1 MSPEVGFACGCAGTT
16 KPAQERAANH
26 RLRSVI
32 GNMFARRS
40 RTRAQHSDARRTAHG
55 ALRMPSSASLTP
67 VSRLS
72 FRARLFIALL
82 VVSALPLVMVAG
94 AGVWLMWNPPAIHP
108 SVDINP
114 VGTTEAAMTRAMQT
128 MPLSAEARRA
138 MEHHD
143 SAVQHLLV
151 AAINVQEQNRQW
163 PAAAAAFL
171 ALATLV
177 LVALAALV
185 GPLLSRQYAAPL
197 NEIVD
202 WTRRIQRREPL
213 PGVSK
218 PGTVPELITLQRS
231 LRELQQGL
239 EQARAA
245 ELEAERL
252 RAFGEVARRVA
263 HEMKNPLTPIRLAV
277 RQLSLRAPAG
287 MQVELDVIATE
298 SARLEAMARD
308 FAELGRLPEGIAA
321 PVDLCELL
329 DDLLRN
335 AVPDGMTR
343 ELRAEEGGV
352 TIEGYY
358 DPLRRAFSNVL
369 RNAVEACRGEGA
381 ISVSVG
387 RDNGSIRVAVSDN
400 GPGIAADKR
409 ERIFQPYYTEKGG
422 GTGLGLAIVRQTIEQ
437 HHGTIVVADTPGG
450 GATFLVRFPA

>member
-1 MSPEVGFACGCAGTT
+1 M
-16 KPAQERAANH
+16 
-26 RLRSVI
+26 
-32 GNMFARRS
+32 
-40 RTRAQHSDARRTAHG
+40 
-55 ALRMPSSASLTP
+55 
-67 VSRLS
+67 SRLS

-82 VVSALPLVMVAG
+82 VVSALPLIVVAG

-114 VGTTEAAMTRAMQT
+114 VGTTEAEMTRVMAT
-128 MPLSAEARRA
+128 MPLTLEARRS
-138 MEHHD
+138 MERHD
-143 SAVQHLLV
+143 SAVQHLIV
-151 AAINVQEQNRQW
+151 AAIQVQHDNRRW
-163 PAAAAAFL
+163 PAAAAVFLVFAVLVLL
-171 ALATLV
+171 ALTGV
-177 LVALAALV
+177 V
-185 GPLLSRQYAAPL
+185 GLLLSRQYAAPL
-197 NEIVD
+197 HEIVD

-213 PGVSK
+213 PRESR

-231 LRELQQGL
+231 LYELQQGL

-277 RQLSLRAPAG
+277 RQLSRRAPPD
-287 MQVELDVIATE
+287 MHVELEVIATE
-298 SARLEAMARD
+298 SARLEAMAKE

-329 DDLLRN
+329 EDLLRN

-343 ELRAEEGGV
+343 ALVTAESSV

-369 RNAVEACRGEGA
+369 RNAVEACRGNGA
-381 ISVSVG
+381 ITVAVDREPSL
-387 RDNGSIRVAVSDN
+387 IRVAVSDD
-400 GPGIAADKR
+400 GPGIPADKR
-409 ERIFQPYYTEKGG
+409 ELIFQPYYTEKGG

-437 HHGTIVVADTPGG
+437 HHGSIAVTDAAGG
-450 GATFLVRFPA
+450 GATFVVQFPA